1 MELLIPADAE
11 VVGLAELSAILP
23 AHGFPGLTTADGTV
37 GTKLP
42 TAAPKPAE
50 FARLFTSGGQ
60 PRDLVTD
67 SPTLVV
73 EGYAVKEQR
82 ARDLCALMVAI
93 IEAAGRSG
101 ALGASTIY
109 RARAVSLPA
118 NLPHP
123 QVPTHFRY
131 TAMIS
136 VDLRR
141 SSV

>member
-1 MELLIPADAE
+1 MELLIPADVE
-11 VVGLAELSAILP
+11 VAGLDELSALLP
-23 AHGFPGLTTADGTV
+23 QHGFENVTRDLRTL

-42 TAAPKPAE
+42 TATPKPAE
-50 FARLFTSGGQ
+50 FGRLFTTGGS

-73 EGYAVKEQR
+73 EGYATKEQR

-93 IEAAGRSG
+93 IEAAGRNG
-101 ALGASTIY
+101 RLGEQTAY

-118 NLPHP
+118 DLPNP
-123 QVPTHFRY
+123 QVPSHFRF

-141 SSV
+141 KTA